1 MILLTVSRLFY
12 LTFFITSIPA
22 LAQSNQPVKNGERVD
37 ANGIPTTHSTPAE
50 HVQTELF
57 NKQAREGISTPT
69 SEASINKAGRGSATS
84 QYQKKQKQ
92 YQDDLQKYQAAQ
104 EDFANRIAVY
114 NKLTNH

>member
-37 ANGIPTTHSTPAE
+37 ANGFPTTHSTPAE